1 MIDKKQY
8 SLVKKIRLK
17 RQKSSF
23 TAFLCFSCNKLDILK
38 DNKETFLHSEE
49 LDYFKTLSF
58 KKRQKSYLLGK
69 FCAKKALL
77 LPLAVTRNEKALSSI
92 LIRSGVFEHP
102 VVIYPD
108 SENHQISI
116 SHSGDWGAAIAYPA
130 VHPMAVDIE
139 TIDPGRLKTIATMLT
154 SSEKDM
160 LKKLPVPK
168 ASAYTILWTI
178 KEGLSKLLKTGRHA
192 PFDIYEVKKLDYLEN
207 CLTSSFIKFGQYKAT
222 SFIFSGMACSIISP
236 LESEFDLDI
245 QALIEQ
251 LPELL

>member
-8 SLVKKIRLK
+8 SLVEKVILK
-17 RQKSSF
+17 RPDSSF
-23 TAFLCFSCNKLDILK
+23 TTFLCFSCNKLDILK
-38 DNKETFLHSEE
+38 DSKETFLHSEE

-58 KKRQKSYLLGK
+58 EKRQKSYLLGK

-77 LPLAVTRNEKALSSI
+77 LPLDEKVLSSI

-102 VVIYPD
+102 VVVYPD
-108 SENHQISI
+108 PENHEISI

-139 TIDPGRLKTIATMLT
+139 TIDPGRLKTIEAMLT

-160 LKKLPVPK
+160 IKKLPAPE
-168 ASAYTILWTI
+168 AAGYTILWTI
-178 KEGLSKLLKTGRHA
+178 KESLSKILKTSRTA
-192 PFDIYEVKKLDYLEN
+192 PFDIYEVKKLDYFEN
-207 CLTSSFIKFGQYKAT
+207 YLTSSFIKFGQYKAT
-222 SFIFSGMACSIISP
+222 SFIFTDMACSIISP
-236 LESEFDLDI
+236 LKSEFDLDI

-251 LPELL
+251 LQELI